1 MTNTLDRDIFHLLQ
15 QKNRYIKK
23 HMDTGLSGF
32 QLHLSQWSILYCL
45 DQFGPMT
52 QTAIKD
58 YLNVEAPT
66 ITRTI
71 EKLEKNG
78 WVTRQPGQDK
88 RAHIIEISE
97 AGKKDLK
104 GIAAQV
110 GNMETELLDQFTEE
124 EKTTLYHLL
133 QKINL

>member
-32 QLHLSQWSILYCL
+32 QLYLSQWSILYCL

-58 YLNVEAPT
+58 YLHVEAPT
-66 ITRTI
+66 VTRTI

-78 WVTRQPGQDK
+78 WVTRQSGQDK
-88 RAHIIEISE
+88 RARIIEISD
-97 AGKKDLK
+97 AGKKDLED
-104 GIAAQV
+104 IATQV
-110 GNMETELLDQFTEE
+110 GKMETELLDQFSDE

>member
-23 HMDTGLSGF
+23 RMDSGLSGF
-32 QLHLSQWSILYCL
+32 QLFLSQWSILYCL

-58 YLNVEAPT
+58 YLHVEAPT
-66 ITRTI
+66 VTRTI

-78 WVTRQPGQDK
+78 WVTRQSGQDK
-88 RAHIIEISE
+88 RARIIEISD
-97 AGKKDLK
+97 AGKKDLED
-104 GIAAQV
+104 IATQV
-110 GNMETELLDQFTEE
+110 GKMETELLDQFSDE